1 MYSQQELHM
10 EICHMFFDILE
21 KHSLYLKP
29 AKCKFFQMEVNYLG
43 IHVKNGE
50 LMIDPAKLAGIRDW
64 PTTLKNVK
72 EVRSTLGLLGYH
84 RPWILNFSK
93 ITKPLMDLL
102 GKGREFAWDQICE
115 DAVKKLLGLV
125 TSESVMVPL
134 DPNRQFILYV
144 DVSQFATGA
153 VLYQPDLERTDHR
166 GNPLLRPLG
175 FHSQMFNK
183 AEQNYPI
190 YDRELLA
197 IIRGLR
203 NWRHLMRNT
212 THPIMV
218 ITDHANL
225 QYYREPQKIGP
236 RVNGYIVELA
246 DYNIQLVYKPGS
258 TNKADELSRRP
269 DMAPE
274 DEDEL
279 VIVLP
284 NHLFAHPE
292 SPSTE
297 YVATRTKPENYD
309 SDSGYESDGADD
321 TRNVVKE
328 LSDDSRHVIKNLADD
343 SRDVLKDLAP
353 ENTALK
359 ARAANLGD
367 GYIISAFELN
377 QKIEKAQGKDA
388 STLRQWERAH
398 GITKQGDL
406 WTREGALV
414 VVGNN
419 KLKRGGI
426 SLFHDTT
433 TAGHPGITKT
443 LALTRQYYWWPNMKN
458 YATEYIKGCATCQM
472 SKINTNPSKP
482 ALSPITPEPN
492 ALPFQTISL
501 DFIVKLPESEGF
513 DTILTITD
521 HDCSKV
527 AMFMPCNETVDTA
540 GVAKLYAT
548 YVFPHYGLPRKV
560 ISDRDPRFASNFSR
574 EICSL
579 LGIKQNIS
587 MAYHPQTDGQS
598 KRMNQ
603 SLEQYLRLYCGSH
616 QKDWAAW
623 LLLAQYTRNSWPNA
637 STKKTPY
644 ELILGY
650 TPLAHQPI
658 RDTATIPDIDT
669 RIKLIN
675 NAREQAQEALKQTQ
689 ETMIKETR
697 FKEFEI
703 GQKVWL
709 EGKNIKRPY
718 DSPKLSP
725 KRYGPFR
732 VVAKISPVAYKLQI
746 PATWQVHD
754 VFHASLLTP
763 YKETVEHGKNF
774 LEPPPDVI
782 EGEEEW
788 EVEQILAKR
797 IFGRSKKL
805 QFLVR
810 WKGYSP
816 AHDQWVNKE
825 DMAADDLIRIFER
838 ENPDNAPVQR
848 PARSKRIRAT
858 TVDFDSPDIASSQ
871 EASVEPADISA
882 ARTRTHWAHS
892 LDQKERT
899 WINGLVL
906 LARAAVTFR
915 AKHGKFPWK
924 LRRGFFNLVHRL
936 AQIEGKLTA
945 YPMDFTAKNFRK
957 FVGGKTLISSGF
969 SIGSVLE

>member
-1 MYSQQELHM
+1 
-10 EICHMFFDILE
+10 
-21 KHSLYLKP
+21 
-29 AKCKFFQMEVNYLG
+29 
-43 IHVKNGE
+43 
-50 LMIDPAKLAGIRDW
+50 
-64 PTTLKNVK
+64 
-72 EVRSTLGLLGYH
+72 
-84 RPWILNFSK
+84 
-93 ITKPLMDLL
+93 
-102 GKGREFAWDQICE
+102 
-115 DAVKKLLGLV
+115 
-125 TSESVMVPL
+125 
-134 DPNRQFILYV
+134 
-144 DVSQFATGA
+144 
-153 VLYQPDLERTDHR
+153 
-166 GNPLLRPLG
+166 
-175 FHSQMFNK
+175 
-183 AEQNYPI
+183 
-190 YDRELLA
+190 
-197 IIRGLR
+197 
-203 NWRHLMRNT
+203 
-212 THPIMV
+212 
-218 ITDHANL
+218 
-225 QYYREPQKIGP
+225 
-236 RVNGYIVELA
+236 
-246 DYNIQLVYKPGS
+246 
-258 TNKADELSRRP
+258 
-269 DMAPE
+269 MAPE

-284 NHLFAHPE
+284 DHLFTHPE

-297 YVATRTKPENYD
+297 YVATCTKPENYD
-309 SDSGYESDGADD
+309 SDSGYESDGTDD

-513 DTILTITD
+513 DMILTITD
-521 HDCSKV
+521 HDCSKA
-527 AMFMPCNETVDTA
+527 AMFMPCNETVDAA

-548 YVFPHYGLPRKV
+548 YVFPHYGLPKKV

-574 EICSL
+574 EMCSL

-587 MAYHPQTDGQS
+587 TAYHPQTDGQS
-598 KRMNQ
+598 ERTNQ
-603 SLEQYLRLYCGSH
+603 SLEQYLRLYCGTH

-623 LLLAQYTRNSWPNA
+623 LPMAQYTRNSWPNA

-650 TPLAHQPI
+650 TPLVHQPA
-658 RDTATIPDIDT
+658 RDMATIPDIDT
-669 RIKLIN
+669 RMKLIS

-689 ETMIKETR
+689 ETMIKETK

-718 DSPKLSP
+718 NSPKLSP

-754 VFHASLLTP
+754 IFHTSLLTP

-788 EVEQILAKR
+788 EVEQILDKR

-825 DMAADDLIRIFER
+825 DMAADDLVRIFER
-838 ENPDNAPVQR
+838 ENPHDTPVQR
-848 PARSKRIRAT
+848 PTRSKKIRAT
-858 TVDFDSPDIASSQ
+858 TVDFDSPDIASSR
-871 EASVEPADISA
+871 EASEEPVDISA
-882 ARTRTHWAHS
+882 AQTRTHWAHS
-892 LDQKERT
+892 LDLKERT
-899 WINGLVL
+899 RINGLVL
-906 LARAAVTFR
+906 LARAALAFR
-915 AKHGKFPWK
+915 AKHGRFPRK
-924 LRRGFFNLVHRL
+924 LRRGFFNLVYRL
-936 AQIEGKLTA
+936 GRIKGKLTA
-945 YPMDFTAKNFRK
+945 YPADFTATDFGKIDSLIKCFRVIHSELQP
-957 FVGGKTLISSGF
+957 FVGAPVMVKTRQSKSRTPPVSSVGSAPTPTSSYNPGTLLPLDIPLAPPTSTPVIMPTTTVPRLTPDVTADPGWEQLLRETFAPKYKAPVVTPILSPMEATPSSQLSPPAAAAPLEDPVSMLDQPELTPEWEAYLKTSTPPDLGAKRKREARPTFGKNNPTKKDSPF
-969 SIGSVLE
+969 STQ